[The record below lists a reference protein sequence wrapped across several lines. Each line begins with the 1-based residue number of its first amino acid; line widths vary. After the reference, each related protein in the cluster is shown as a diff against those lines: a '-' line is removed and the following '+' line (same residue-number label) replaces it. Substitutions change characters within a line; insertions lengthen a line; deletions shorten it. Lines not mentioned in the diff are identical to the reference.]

1 MTWVNS
7 MKSEQNLHRNYN
19 DLMVT
24 VELQR
29 TKKNKHDLHTIK
41 IKVTGWTG
49 MDLKVFQF
57 YA

>member
-1 MTWVNS
+1 MTRVNS
-7 MKSEQNLHRNYN
+7 MKSEQNLHWNYN
-19 DLMVT
+19 DLFVT

-29 TKKNKHDLHTIK
+29 TKKNKDDLRTIK